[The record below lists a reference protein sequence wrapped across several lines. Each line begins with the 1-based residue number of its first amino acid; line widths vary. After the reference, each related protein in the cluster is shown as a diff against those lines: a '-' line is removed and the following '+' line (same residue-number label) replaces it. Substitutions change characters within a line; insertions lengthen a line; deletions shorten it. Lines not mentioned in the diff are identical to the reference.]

1 MNCISAVPNN
11 TTLGASVVIMTGAQG
26 VFKGT
31 LCTTRG
37 GWRYVRTRY
46 GLLIKAAVACF
57 DLYRRLSRA
66 DLYIRIRAGDWL
78 CPLFNSALSPREIMV
93 VNQMVPGLI
102 RNTGNET
109 SVDICGLEIWFLWN
123 KYLDNMYIF
132 RLPFVC
138 FQLKLFSSGLRITSF
153 ILILKIINETF
164 FSVNLLFY

>member
-1 MNCISAVPNN
+1 
-11 TTLGASVVIMTGAQG
+11 MTGAQG

-57 DLYRRLSRA
+57 DLYRRLSRV
-66 DLYIRIRAGDWL
+66 DLYIRMRAGDWL

-102 RNTGNET
+102 RNTGNRT
-109 SVDICGLEIWFLWN
+109 SVDICGFEIWFLLN
-123 KYLDNMYIF
+123 KYLDNMYVCISIGVGL
-132 RLPFVC
+132 LPFEII
-138 FQLKLFSSGLRITSF
+138 FFWSSYYF
-153 ILILKIINETF
+153 IYSYFKD
-164 FSVNLLFY
+164 Y